1 MSETNIKTS
10 NEKSVRGSFHEPK
23 RHIVRRNS
31 ITWKKVLPIR
41 FMAFGIAIILC
52 GIVTY
57 LLTGDNPIDIY
68 KTIIDGAVGT
78 ERRRWL
84 LLQNTAILLC
94 LSLAVTPAFM
104 MRFWNI
110 GAEGQALMGGLSAA
124 ACMLFLG
131 DALPAPALIA
141 VMVICSVGTGAIWAM
156 IPAIFKAKWNTNET
170 LFTLMM
176 NYIATQIVSYF
187 VYCNSVPKGS
197 GQIGVINA
205 STKAGWFPALGGY
218 TYLLNIII
226 TVVLTIGIFIYLRMS
241 KHGFEISVV
250 GKSENTANYLGI
262 KVKAVIIR
270 TMLLSGAV
278 CGLAGLMLVGGTNHT
293 ISTATVGGRGFT
305 AIMVSWLGSFNPLNM
320 IIYAFLIV
328 FMERGAIEVSTVFGL
343 NDSFSSILTGIL
355 IFCIIGNNFFLNY
368 SVKKNNH
375 AKKEESAK

>member
-1 MSETNIKTS
+1 
-10 NEKSVRGSFHEPK
+10 
-23 RHIVRRNS
+23 
-31 ITWKKVLPIR
+31 
-41 FMAFGIAIILC
+41 
-52 GIVTY
+52 
-57 LLTGDNPIDIY
+57 
-68 KTIIDGAVGT
+68 
-78 ERRRWL
+78 
-84 LLQNTAILLC
+84 
-94 LSLAVTPAFM
+94 
-104 MRFWNI
+104 
-110 GAEGQALMGGLSAA
+110 
-124 ACMLFLG
+124 
-131 DALPAPALIA
+131 
-141 VMVICSVGTGAIWAM
+141 
-156 IPAIFKAKWNTNET
+156 
-170 LFTLMM
+170 
-176 NYIATQIVSYF
+176 
-187 VYCNSVPKGS
+187 
-197 GQIGVINA
+197 
-205 STKAGWFPALGGY
+205 
-218 TYLLNIII
+218 
-226 TVVLTIGIFIYLRMS
+226 MS